1 MVAVVIEPAPWR
13 ESATTGIEGRA
24 PPVMAS
30 YRVASGAIPSSS
42 LPVDGIGKLT
52 SSPSSAHVL
61 GMPPYLLSKPLRL
74 KMSLFTR

>member
-1 MVAVVIEPAPWR
+1 
-13 ESATTGIEGRA
+13 
-24 PPVMAS
+24 MAS

-74 KMSLFTR
+74 KMSLFTM